1 MVGKK
6 TSGDEKH
13 LSLTAKHLI
22 NFNEQKEIK
31 SMSLISDRLS
41 RFGESPT
48 VAITDLALN
57 MKVAGRTVIGLAAGE
72 PDFDTPQ
79 HIKDA
84 AIVAMQSGR
93 TKYTQ
98 VDGIPEL
105 KEAICR
111 KFARENNITATPDMI
126 SVSSGGKQV
135 LFNALMASLNPG
147 DEVIIPTPYWVSFA
161 GIVELCEAKPVFV
174 KSSGVNPMKITAE
187 DLEAAIT
194 PNSKWLI
201 MNSPSNPGGV
211 GYDSDDLLTFAAV
224 LRRHPQLHLI
234 SDDIYEHLTYGDFQF
249 ATMVGVAPDL
259 QDRILTVN
267 GVSKSYCMTG
277 WRIGY
282 GAGPVALI
290 KAMSKVQSQSTSCPN
305 SIAQYA
311 AVAALD
317 GPLDFIA
324 ENRKAFA
331 RRRQFVCDA
340 LNDIDGINC
349 PSPDGAFYAYPSIA
363 KLIGKKRPDG
373 VVIETDS
380 DYVSYLLEAGGVAVV
395 PGVAFGLS
403 PYFRISYAVCEEI
416 LEDAMAQITRVT
428 AALS

>member
-1 MVGKK
+1 MG
-6 TSGDEKH
+6 
-13 LSLTAKHLI
+13 
-22 NFNEQKEIK
+22 
-31 SMSLISDRLS
+31 LISDRLN
-41 RFGESPT
+41 RLAPSPT

-57 MKVAGRTVIGLAAGE
+57 MKAAGRTVIGLAAGE

-79 HIKDA
+79 HIKNA
-84 AIVAMQSGR
+84 AIAAMQAGK

-98 VDGIPEL
+98 VDGVPEL

-111 KFARENNITATPDMI
+111 KFARENNIIASPDMI
-126 SVSSGGKQV
+126 SVSTGGKQI
-135 LFNALMASLNPG
+135 LFNALMASLNPS

-161 GIVELCEAKPVFV
+161 GIVEICEAKPVFLRG
-174 KSSGVNPMKITAE
+174 SGANPMKITAE

-201 MNSPSNPGGV
+201 LNSPSNPGGV
-211 GYDSDDLLTFAAV
+211 GYDMDDLLSFANV
-224 LRRHPQLHLI
+224 IRRHKKLHVI
-234 SDDIYEHLTYGDFQF
+234 CDDIYEHLTYGDFQF
-249 ATMVGVAPDL
+249 ATMAGVATDL

-277 WRIGY
+277 WRIGF
-282 GAGPVALI
+282 GTGPVELI
-290 KAMSKVQSQSTSCPN
+290 KAMSKVQSQSTSSPN

-324 ENRKAFA
+324 ENRKVFA
-331 RRRQFVCDA
+331 RRRRLVCEA
-340 LNDIDGINC
+340 LNEIDGIDC
-349 PSPDGAFYAYPSIA
+349 PHPDGAFYVYPSIA

-373 VVIETDS
+373 AVIETDS
-380 DYVSYLLEAGGVAVV
+380 DFVSYLLEAGEVAVV

-403 PYFRISYAVCEEI
+403 PYFRISYAASDEI
-416 LEDAMAQITRVT
+416 LEDAMARITDVT
-428 AALS
+428 ATLS